1 MAKPAAEAKPAT
13 GAEAAPV
20 AKPAAAKP
28 VAGSGR
34 APAAK
39 PVADSGRAPAAKPA
53 AEVKPAAGT
62 EAASVSTASAKT
74 ARVLPIRLTQAQAA
88 HRLKRSGL
96 SWKSTGGCVDRTI
109 GQCTSLDTVRRTTVA
124 SVIALK
130 RASGCPIVITG
141 GTEVG
146 HAPGRYSHAKGYKL
160 DIQPNSCVNDHII
173 RHYPFDGIRDDGAP
187 LYRAPN
193 ALYAREL
200 DHWDILFF
208 DPRTS

>member
-20 AKPAAAKP
+20 AKPATAAKP
-28 VAGSGR
+28 VAG
-34 APAAK
+34 
-39 PVADSGRAPAAKPA
+39 SGRAPAAKPA

-62 EAASVSTASAKT
+62 EAASASTASAKT
-74 ARVLPIRLTQAQAA
+74 ARVLPVRLTQAQAA

-208 DPRTS
+208 DTPTS

>member
-1 MAKPAAEAKPAT
+1 M
-13 GAEAAPV
+13 
-20 AKPAAAKP
+20 
-28 VAGSGR
+28 
-34 APAAK
+34 
-39 PVADSGRAPAAKPA
+39 
-53 AEVKPAAGT
+53 
-62 EAASVSTASAKT
+62 
-74 ARVLPIRLTQAQAA
+74 
-88 HRLKRSGL
+88 
-96 SWKSTGGCVDRTI
+96 DRTI
-109 GQCTSLDTVRRTTVA
+109 GQCTSLDTVRRNTVA

-208 DPRTS
+208 DPQTS